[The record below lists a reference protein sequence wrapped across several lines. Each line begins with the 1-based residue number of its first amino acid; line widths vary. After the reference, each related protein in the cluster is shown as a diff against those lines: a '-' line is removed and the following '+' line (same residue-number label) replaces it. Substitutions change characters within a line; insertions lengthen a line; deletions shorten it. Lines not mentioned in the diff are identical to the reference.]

1 MRRMCQ
7 ILGSRTLAPAVVVR
21 IHPGQSFDPSCASIS
36 AQLIHYRPLER
47 VIGRSL
53 ALLLALLLVPTIGD
67 AQVVSGVPDTVTL
80 APDSSDLR
88 GRARSAQAQF
98 ERRRLQHLP
107 ITSVSFTD
115 ACDERIGRFC
125 SWYDEGDW
133 YPQPEPPEVE
143 ELRRALLTVLDSVQ
157 RHLPGDGWV
166 LGQRVWYHSEAGR
179 WEEALRV
186 GQACGAVEPWWCAAL
201 RGFALH
207 GLQRYLEAETA
218 FERSLLLMDAERA
231 QEWRIP
237 RRVVD
242 RDSRRILDELKRA
255 PSDSVDAVLDRL
267 WMLSDPLYLVEG
279 NDRKTE
285 HYARWTVSTL
295 RERARNPFHVRWGN
309 DLEQL
314 TVRFGWEIA
323 WQRSL
328 DRRSILTGDNVIGRK
343 HPERRDYMPSGAALA
358 FPGRATHE
366 DLLADKRRPRSLY
379 APAYAPQLLPMEG
392 QLAVFPR
399 GDRMIVVGTHF
410 LPEDT
415 TLHAGHRHD
424 VPWLE
429 AGEQEDMRDRGG
441 LFLVSVEGTPLRSNR
456 SLGSTDGVLSLEAP
470 VGSYVVA
477 TEAWSP
483 SRRRAGR
490 YREGIEYRRVP
501 EDIAALSDLLM
512 LRPTPDPPGLLEAA
526 IPLALLR
533 TEVRRGQTFAIG
545 WEVSGLGFRPET
557 LAFEVTVNRVDRS
570 LFRRIGEFLRVS
582 GGPQKVSLAWEEPG
596 PDRPSPLFRYL
607 DLNLDRLDPGAY
619 EVQITLRTAGRSEV
633 VSGRR
638 FTVRER

>member
-1 MRRMCQ
+1 
-7 ILGSRTLAPAVVVR
+7 
-21 IHPGQSFDPSCASIS
+21 
-36 AQLIHYRPLER
+36 
-47 VIGRSL
+47 
-53 ALLLALLLVPTIGD
+53 
-67 AQVVSGVPDTVTL
+67 
-80 APDSSDLR
+80 
-88 GRARSAQAQF
+88 
-98 ERRRLQHLP
+98 
-107 ITSVSFTD
+107 
-115 ACDERIGRFC
+115 
-125 SWYDEGDW
+125 
-133 YPQPEPPEVE
+133 
-143 ELRRALLTVLDSVQ
+143 
-157 RHLPGDGWV
+157 
-166 LGQRVWYHSEAGR
+166 
-179 WEEALRV
+179 
-186 GQACGAVEPWWCAAL
+186 
-201 RGFALH
+201 
-207 GLQRYLEAETA
+207 
-218 FERSLLLMDAERA
+218 
-231 QEWRIP
+231 
-237 RRVVD
+237 
-242 RDSRRILDELKRA
+242 
-255 PSDSVDAVLDRL
+255 
-267 WMLSDPLYLVEG
+267 
-279 NDRKTE
+279 
-285 HYARWTVSTL
+285 
-295 RERARNPFHVRWGN
+295 
-309 DLEQL
+309 
-314 TVRFGWEIA
+314 
-323 WQRSL
+323 
-328 DRRSILTGDNVIGRK
+328 
-343 HPERRDYMPSGAALA
+343 MPSGAALA

-483 SRRRAGR
+483 SQRRAGR

-512 LRPTPDPPGLLEAA
+512 LRPTPDPPELLEAA